1 MIDEITDHFEAFF
14 VDAEEDGALPPAML
28 NACQLGLQT
37 VNKYYSLM
45 DESILY
51 CLAILLHPSMRKA
64 YFVMENWEEEW
75 IDTAVYLLENLWQRH
90 YQSKVWTAAVS
101 LAASAS
107 AKPVW
112 GILARLASS
121 QAAGGD
127 ANHILTFTNGA
138 PIFPDGLRADPI
150 SYWLTERARGNH

>member
-51 CLAILLHPSMRKA
+51 CLAIREFFSFNFPS
-64 YFVMENWEEEW
+64 F
-75 IDTAVYLLENLWQRH
+75 
-90 YQSKVWTAAVS
+90 
-101 LAASAS
+101 
-107 AKPVW
+107 
-112 GILARLASS
+112 
-121 QAAGGD
+121 AGV
-127 ANHILTFTNGA
+127 L
-138 PIFPDGLRADPI
+138 
-150 SYWLTERARGNH
+150 Y